1 MKGCKILP
9 ESSTSKKHHSP
20 HKKSNVESS
29 PLFPPECIFCEQKT
43 KKIRNKKYHK
53 LSTFISYKDTDMQW
67 EHIEAQAQELEN
79 N

>member
-9 ESSTSKKHHSP
+9 ESSTSKKIHSP
-20 HKKSNVESS
+20 RKKSNVESS

-79 N
+79 S